1 MVDTRHFEEVFV
13 TRLLGAIDGLDAHTD
28 GVLFDSENSQAVT
41 VMRARYADQIHCVYI
56 DPPYNTDASAI
67 DYKNGYKASSWMSLI
82 NDRLNLS
89 QQLMNDSGVL
99 IAAIDDE
106 QQRELNFLID
116 ETFNGRVL
124 GTVCV

>member
-41 VMRARYADQIHCVYI
+41 VMRARYTDQINCVYI

-67 DYKNGYKASSWMSLI
+67 DYKNGYKASSWMSLL
-82 NDRLNLS
+82 NDRLSLTKDI
-89 QQLMNDSGVL
+89 MDESGVL

-106 QQRELNFLID
+106 QHRELNFLIG
-116 ETFNGRVL
+116 ENFNERIL
-124 GTVCV
+124 GT